1 MSRVAKQFL
10 KQMMWPVGI
19 SGGYVALAFLSGYV
33 GELLG
38 FAYWEAF
45 FAVPVTLSLIYC
57 VGFLIYIEW
66 DRARDTVK
74 RENDS
79 ILRAMKD
86 D

>member
-1 MSRVAKQFL
+1 MSRVWKQFL

-57 VGFLIYIEW
+57 VGFLVYIEW
-66 DRARDTVK
+66 DRACATVK
-74 RENDS
+74 RENEN
-79 ILRAMKD
+79 ILGAMKND
-86 D
+86 